1 MTNSSLKKMSGYG
14 VAVAAVLGSTSAQ
27 ADVVF
32 IDVNPD
38 ATGSTNASTP
48 SVLLSFSLTGVVAT
62 DGSHVA
68 GEQFFANHSY
78 SHIGSPTGPVSSKLQ
93 FHGNGTTLFNS
104 HPLAYGTL
112 IGPGEVGDTTNTTAT
127 LTGFFEAPK
136 GYWSNGQQAFIG
148 LKFDNSGTP
157 NYGWADITVNSPASI
172 TLHGFAYD
180 NTGSLLAAGDV
191 NPVPE
196 PSQIALFAIGATG
209 IAAYRRRKQA
219 VAVSK

>member
-1 MTNSSLKKMSGYG
+1 MRNSSVKRISGYG
-14 VAVAAVLGSTSAQ
+14 VAVAAVLGSTSAH

-32 IDVNPD
+32 VDVNPD
-38 ATGSTNASTP
+38 ATGSTNAATP

-68 GEQFFANHSY
+68 GEQFFFNHTYNASAPNY
-78 SHIGSPTGPVSSKLQ
+78 SKLQ
-93 FHGNGTTLFNS
+93 INNNGATAFDNR
-104 HPLAYGTL
+104 PLAYGTL
-112 IGPGEVGDTTNTTAT
+112 IGPGQTSYPTSTGSDV
-127 LTGFFEAPK
+127 LTGHFGVGAK
-136 GYWSNGQQAFIG
+136 GNWSNGQEAFIG
-148 LKFDNSGTP
+148 LKFDNSGAP
-157 NYGWADITVNSPASI
+157 NYGWADITVNGPASI
-172 TLHGFAYD
+172 TLHSFAYD
-180 NTGSLLAAGDV
+180 NTGSLLAAGDP